1 MGCIQQNFPI
11 SFHWLHKN
19 EHLYWRAPGFNRLW
33 CSEDRTF
40 GIGSGSTINRT
51 CTGWMV
57 GFLALIVELMIF
69 WVSPRLFCDIN
80 IAMLDGKILI
90 LDDYKTDGYIQ
101 NKYIYI
107 YTHHSQDM
115 LRVWF
120 YLSTSF
126 SHPESIY
133 FGCLIAMYIYIDIAI
148 LMVQS
153 VDGSIRV
160 GWILG

>member
-1 MGCIQQNFPI
+1 MSIFIGVPQVSIGCGAQRIE
-11 SFHWLHKN
+11 L
-19 EHLYWRAPGFNRLW
+19 
-33 CSEDRTF
+33 F

-107 YTHHSQDM
+107 YIHITLKICWEYGFTFQLVLAILNQYILD
-115 LRVWF
+115 VW
-120 YLSTSF
+120 LLC
-126 SHPESIY
+126 I
-133 FGCLIAMYIYIDIAI
+133 YIYIHIAI

>member
-1 MGCIQQNFPI
+1 
-11 SFHWLHKN
+11 
-19 EHLYWRAPGFNRLW
+19 
-33 CSEDRTF
+33 
-40 GIGSGSTINRT
+40 
-51 CTGWMV
+51 
-57 GFLALIVELMIF
+57 
-69 WVSPRLFCDIN
+69 
-80 IAMLDGKILI
+80 MLDGKILI
-90 LDDYKTDGYIQ
+90 LDDYKTDAYIQ

-107 YTHHSQDM
+107 YSHHSQDM

-133 FGCLIAMYIYIDIAI
+133 VGCLIAMYIYIHIAI